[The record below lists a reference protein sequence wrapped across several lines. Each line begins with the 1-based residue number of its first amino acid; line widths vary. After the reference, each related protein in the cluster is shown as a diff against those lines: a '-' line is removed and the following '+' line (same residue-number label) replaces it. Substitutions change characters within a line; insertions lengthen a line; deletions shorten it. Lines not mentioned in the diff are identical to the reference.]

1 MKSILTLI
9 AASGVL
15 AVLAMAQTPSY
26 TVTDLGAVGPTGQPY
41 FVTNNGLIS
50 GAATFSGTQR
60 SVLWYKGL
68 RGDIGQPGL
77 GGQNSV
83 SYGANEMGQ
92 AVGAAQTSTSDPN
105 GEDFCGFKALGLPSK
120 GTTCLPSLWQYA
132 VTIPLPTLGGGNGT
146 AFQVNRRGT
155 VAGFAE
161 NTTKDSTCPAPQKL
175 QFKPVIWENGEI
187 QELPT
192 SPGNPEGVAKAIN
205 DSGQVVGGSGI
216 CAALNEFTGISLQP
230 LHALLWE
237 TGTVTDLGSLGGTGQ
252 GFGNLAYNI
261 NSQGQVVGYSDLKG
275 NANFHS
281 FLWTSGTG
289 MQDLGTLTGDA
300 NSFAIGIND
309 AGDVV
314 GVSLD
319 AMSNPRAYLWK
330 NGTMTDLNTLIPAG
344 SPLSLLTAC
353 SINSSGQIVGFA
365 VTSSGAVHGYLATPS
380 DLSTSATAAVVAPLS
395 LTTTQPSVVLDASSS
410 ASALGNL
417 RYLFTAVAG
426 GKQPSLLQTA
436 SDPKATVEFADGPG
450 LYLVQLTVT
459 DASGKTS
466 KSPVVMLSY
475 QPAN

>member
-15 AVLAMAQTPSY
+15 AALAMAQTPSY

-120 GTTCLPSLWQYA
+120 GTTCLPFVWQYG

-216 CAALNEFTGISLQP
+216 CAALNPITGISLQP

-281 FLWTSGTG
+281 FLWTRGTG
-289 MQDLGTLTGDA
+289 MQDLGTLTGDV
-300 NSFAIGIND
+300 NSLAIGIND
-309 AGDVV
+309 ASDVV
-314 GVSLD
+314 GVSVD

-365 VTSSGAVHGYLATPS
+365 VTSNGTVHGYLATPS
-380 DLSTSATAAVVAPLS
+380 DLSTSATAAVVTPLS
-395 LTTTQPSVVLDASSS
+395 LTTSQSSAVLDASSS

-426 GKQPSLLQTA
+426 GKQPSLLQSA
-436 SDPKATVEFADGPG
+436 SDPKATVEFVDGPG

-475 QPAN
+475 QPAS